1 MGRSNGT
8 PKSILIA
15 TRVTPRI
22 NALVKQMAHR
32 EGLYVSEWV
41 RKIII
46 GELSKNKMLGN
57 PLYAPS
63 RESEDNSDDFDL
75 NELSW
80 RGR

>member
-8 PKSILIA
+8 PKSVLLA

-22 NALVKQMAHR
+22 EKLVKQMAYR

-46 GELSKNKMLGN
+46 DELSKNKML
-57 PLYAPS
+57 
-63 RESEDNSDDFDL
+63 NSSVYSPTQGL
-75 NELSW
+75 EEYPEEKA
-80 RGR
+80 

>member
-22 NALVKQMAHR
+22 NELIKQMAAR

-41 RKIII
+41 RKLITS
-46 GELSKNKMLGN
+46 ELAERGMLDKGIFAPKGN
-57 PLYAPS
+57 
-63 RESEDNSDDFDL
+63 
-75 NELSW
+75 LSQEIYEE
-80 RGR
+80 

>member
-1 MGRSNGT
+1 MGRSKGT
-8 PKSILIA
+8 PKSVLIA

-22 NALVKQMAHR
+22 NEMVKQMANR

-46 GELSKNKMLGN
+46 TELSNNNMLGR

-63 RESEDNSDDFDL
+63 SKADDYLDDSDFRELYNKE
-75 NELSW
+75 
-80 RGR
+80 

>member
-22 NALVKQMAHR
+22 EGLIKQMAER

-41 RKIII
+41 RKVITS
-46 GELSKNKMLGN
+46 ELASRGMLDKGLFT
-57 PLYAPS
+57 PRDHEKIL
-63 RESEDNSDDFDL
+63 EKDN
-75 NELSW
+75 
-80 RGR
+80 